1 MQLNYPNS
9 HQSVTQRKQ
18 KDAAKASKRALIER
32 YQSKHLAVETHPVKP
47 AAAVAET
54 QSASQT
60 QSTSERQT
68 SSKAQGTSGAQSIS
82 EAQGTSENQSISKVR
97 TVSETQAMV
106 KITAAQGHPDSTAE
120 QSQSADTG
128 TQVATEQANV
138 AQLKRQ
144 VRRLKRQLAR
154 EQMKNQKQI
163 DEGLQQQINNK
174 RRTHQAEEQV
184 AIAQAEMARMQTAND
199 ELTATNHQ
207 LQQRVTAMQSYQD
220 AAGRWFAQSAVLFKR
235 QQGLYEKTMSER
247 QRQRNEPI
255 LTQKQRDKLQKYD
268 AMVKQVKRLSKSVSE
283 QEKRL
288 AKGQKEN
295 EQLHRLRPT
304 GRQTVSADEQ
314 VNQALAAGKY
324 EQLRWLPRANKR
336 YRRLLFDRVII
347 GDGEHVFGFFV
358 NVGERLIF
366 KTITGQTYSKY
377 QRRFPANIPIQTGVV
392 YGGVIAGQ
400 QLWLTDLFYDVTPSQ
415 LQRQHTQQLHRRR
428 SHFDFSKVLPA
439 DAVDVCRGKR
449 VMVVTWQRAQTLNQA
464 LRAFRM
470 EPVIVN
476 DHEKSIGWISQ
487 QIRSNQVDFTLLLSE
502 GLSHSMLGAL
512 GKTLINQSP
521 DIQLVYNESPEE
533 LLRRCYAYFKR

>member
-32 YQSKHLAVETHPVKP
+32 YQSKHLAVETQNVKP

-68 SSKAQGTSGAQSIS
+68 SSKAQGTS
-82 EAQGTSENQSISKVR
+82 ENQSISESR
-97 TVSETQAMV
+97 TSSETQAMAE
-106 KITAAQGHPDSTAE
+106 ITAAQDHRDSTAE

-128 TQVATEQANV
+128 TQVATEQADV

-154 EQMKNQKQI
+154 EQAKNQKQI

-184 AIAQAEMARMQTAND
+184 AIAQAEMARTQTAND

-283 QEKRL
+283 
-288 AKGQKEN
+288 
-295 EQLHRLRPT
+295 
-304 GRQTVSADEQ
+304 
-314 VNQALAAGKY
+314 
-324 EQLRWLPRANKR
+324 
-336 YRRLLFDRVII
+336 
-347 GDGEHVFGFFV
+347 
-358 NVGERLIF
+358 
-366 KTITGQTYSKY
+366 
-377 QRRFPANIPIQTGVV
+377 
-392 YGGVIAGQ
+392 
-400 QLWLTDLFYDVTPSQ
+400 
-415 LQRQHTQQLHRRR
+415 
-428 SHFDFSKVLPA
+428 
-439 DAVDVCRGKR
+439 
-449 VMVVTWQRAQTLNQA
+449 
-464 LRAFRM
+464 
-470 EPVIVN
+470 
-476 DHEKSIGWISQ
+476 
-487 QIRSNQVDFTLLLSE
+487 
-502 GLSHSMLGAL
+502 
-512 GKTLINQSP
+512 
-521 DIQLVYNESPEE
+521 
-533 LLRRCYAYFKR
+533 

>member
-32 YQSKHLAVETHPVKP
+32 YQSKHLAVETQNVKP
-47 AAAVAET
+47 SATVAGT
-54 QSASQT
+54 HSASKT
-60 QSTSERQT
+60 QSTSETQ
-68 SSKAQGTSGAQSIS
+68 SVSKIQS
-82 EAQGTSENQSISKVR
+82 T
-97 TVSETQAMV
+97 SETQAVSKVQSTTETQATSKAPKTSEAQTAV
-106 KITAAQGHPDSTAE
+106 KISATQGHPVSTTA
-120 QSQSADTG
+120 QSQTATTG
-128 TQVATEQANV
+128 AQAATESAE
-138 AQLKRQ
+138 ATQLKRQ

-154 EQMKNQKQI
+154 EQAKNQKQI

-184 AIAQAEMARMQTAND
+184 AIAQADVARLQTAND
-199 ELTATNHQ
+199 ELTVTNHQ

-220 AAGRWFAQSAVLFKR
+220 AAGRWFAQSAALLKR
-235 QQGLYEKTMSER
+235 QQGLYEKAMAER
-247 QRQRNEPI
+247 QRQRDEPV

-304 GRQTVSADEQ
+304 GVQNVSADEQ

-377 QRRFPANIPIQTGVV
+377 QRRFPANTPIQTGVV

-512 GKTLINQSP
+512 GKTFINQSP

>member
-32 YQSKHLAVETHPVKP
+32 YQSKHLAVETQHVKP

-68 SSKAQGTSGAQSIS
+68 SSKTQGTSGTPIS
-82 EAQGTSENQSISKVR
+82 EAQKTSENQSISKAQ
-97 TVSETQAMV
+97 TVSETQAMA
-106 KITAAQGHPDSTAE
+106 KTTAAQDYPDSTAE

-128 TQVATEQANV
+128 TQVATEQADV

-154 EQMKNQKQI
+154 EQAKNQKQI

-184 AIAQAEMARMQTAND
+184 AIAQADMARLQTAND

-235 QQGLYEKTMSER
+235 QQGLYEKTMAER

-304 GRQTVSADEQ
+304 GVQNASAEEQ

-336 YRRLLFDRVII
+336 YRRLLFERVII

-377 QRRFPANIPIQTGVV
+377 
-392 YGGVIAGQ
+392 
-400 QLWLTDLFYDVTPSQ
+400 
-415 LQRQHTQQLHRRR
+415 
-428 SHFDFSKVLPA
+428 
-439 DAVDVCRGKR
+439 
-449 VMVVTWQRAQTLNQA
+449 
-464 LRAFRM
+464 
-470 EPVIVN
+470 
-476 DHEKSIGWISQ
+476 
-487 QIRSNQVDFTLLLSE
+487 
-502 GLSHSMLGAL
+502 
-512 GKTLINQSP
+512 
-521 DIQLVYNESPEE
+521 
-533 LLRRCYAYFKR
+533 

>member
-32 YQSKHLAVETHPVKP
+32 YQSKHLAVETQNVKP
-47 AAAVAET
+47 AATVAGT
-54 QSASQT
+54 HSASKT
-60 QSTSERQT
+60 QSTSETQ
-68 SSKAQGTSGAQSIS
+68 SVSKIQS
-82 EAQGTSENQSISKVR
+82 T
-97 TVSETQAMV
+97 TETQAV
-106 KITAAQGHPDSTAE
+106 SKVQSTTETQATSKATKTSEVQTAAKMSATQGHPVSTMA
-120 QSQSADTG
+120 QSQTATTG
-128 TQVATEQANV
+128 TQVATGQADV

-154 EQMKNQKQI
+154 EQAKNQKQI

-174 RRTHQAEEQV
+174 RRQHQAEEQV
-184 AIAQAEMARMQTAND
+184 AIAQADVARLQTAND
-199 ELTATNHQ
+199 ELTVTNHQ

-220 AAGRWFAQSAVLFKR
+220 AAGRWFAQSAVLLKR
-235 QQGLYEKTMSER
+235 QQGLYEKTMAER
-247 QRQRNEPI
+247 QRQRDEPV

-304 GRQTVSADEQ
+304 GVQNVSADEQ

-377 QRRFPANIPIQTGVV
+377 QRRFPANTPIQTGVV

-428 SHFDFSKVLPA
+428 SHFDFRKVLPA

-502 GLSHSMLGAL
+502 GLSHSMLGTL
-512 GKTLINQSP
+512 GKTFINQSP

>member
-32 YQSKHLAVETHPVKP
+32 YQSKHLAVETQNVKP
-47 AAAVAET
+47 AATVAGT
-54 QSASQT
+54 HSASKT
-60 QSTSERQT
+60 QSTSETQ
-68 SSKAQGTSGAQSIS
+68 SVSKIQS
-82 EAQGTSENQSISKVR
+82 T
-97 TVSETQAMV
+97 TETQAV
-106 KITAAQGHPDSTAE
+106 SKVQSTTETQATSKATKTSEVQTAAKMSATQGHPVSTMA
-120 QSQSADTG
+120 QSQTATTG
-128 TQVATEQANV
+128 TQVATGQADV

-154 EQMKNQKQI
+154 EQAKNQKQI

-174 RRTHQAEEQV
+174 RRQHQAEEQV
-184 AIAQAEMARMQTAND
+184 AIAQADVARLQTAND
-199 ELTATNHQ
+199 ELTVTNHQ

-220 AAGRWFAQSAVLFKR
+220 AAGRWFAQSAVLLKR
-235 QQGLYEKTMSER
+235 QQGLYEKTMAER
-247 QRQRNEPI
+247 QRQRDEPV

-304 GRQTVSADEQ
+304 GVQNVSADEQ
-314 VNQALAAGKY
+314 VKQALAAGKY

-377 QRRFPANIPIQTGVV
+377 QRRFPANTPIQTGVV

-428 SHFDFSKVLPA
+428 SHFDFRKVLPA

-502 GLSHSMLGAL
+502 GLSHSMLGTL
-512 GKTLINQSP
+512 GKTFINQSP